1 MEKKNL
7 YEISAG
13 FCKEIQVKL
22 GMCRAQNK
30 SRRNQT
36 GQGILASEGYVTISK
51 FNVKHNEKS
60 SNHSDSSRRI

>member
-1 MEKKNL
+1 M
-7 YEISAG
+7 
-13 FCKEIQVKL
+13 KL

-36 GQGILASEGYVTISK
+36 GQRLLASEGYVTISK

-60 SNHSDSSRRI
+60 SNHSDSRRI